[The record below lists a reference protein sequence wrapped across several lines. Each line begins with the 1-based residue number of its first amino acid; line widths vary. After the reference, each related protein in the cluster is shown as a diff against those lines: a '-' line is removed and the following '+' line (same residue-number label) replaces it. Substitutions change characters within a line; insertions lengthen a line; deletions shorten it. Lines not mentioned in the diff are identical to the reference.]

1 MSKMKAS
8 KQNPITFLFTVIGVG
23 ILVVST
29 GNIGTSTPA
38 KTESPSVTAQS
49 QNLVAVAASYSTF
62 STLVQVV
69 KAADLTGTLSESGP
83 YTIFAPTDAA
93 FAALP
98 KSTLQ
103 NLLKPANQ
111 QALVKV
117 LTYHIVPGD
126 ITSSKLESQKVKTVE
141 GSSVTVE
148 VNKFTNQITINKAK
162 VIQIDIPASNGMIYA
177 INKVL
182 IPPGLKLSKY

>member
-23 ILVVST
+23 VLVVST

-38 KTESPSVTAQS
+38 KTESLSVTAQS

-182 IPPGLKLSKY
+182 IPPGLKLSNY